1 MPRTARSNQNG
12 SVLLVTQ
19 SSTQP
24 MFENNED
31 RDHFLAILNISKQKF
46 KFDIFAYCLLS
57 DYSFELLVRTP
68 HMNISKIMSSLL
80 ITYTNYKK
88 PQGKLFTQRFK
99 SKPIASI
106 NDLEKMLESVNKPA
120 QSPYN
125 SYCVYHKL
133 TTSPL
138 SLLTTFDEAC
148 FECDV
153 KSVAQQLTEF
163 LHEHECTFD
172 DVMANKSLRD
182 ECVFNLY
189 QTTMC
194 SLKEIGELFLGLDQ
208 STISKIVKKS
218 LQDT

>member
-1 MPRTARSNQNG
+1 MPRTARSNHNA

-24 MFENNED
+24 MFESNED
-31 RDHFLAILNISKQKF
+31 RDHFLAMLNFSKRKF

-57 DYSFELLVRTP
+57 DFSFELLVRTP

-99 SKPIASI
+99 SKPIDTLS
-106 NDLEKMLESVNKPA
+106 DLESILNAVNKPA
-120 QSPYN
+120 KSPYN
-125 SYCVYHKL
+125 SYCVYHQL
-133 TTSPL
+133 ATSPL
-138 SLLTTFDEAC
+138 DLLTTFDEEC

-153 KSVAQQLTEF
+153 KSVEEQLNTF
-163 LHEHECTFD
+163 LNEHNCSFEE
-172 DVMANKSLRD
+172 VMADKSLRD

-189 QTTMC
+189 QTTVC

-218 LQDT
+218 LQDA

>member
-1 MPRTARSNQNG
+1 MPRTARSNHNA

-19 SSTQP
+19 SSLQP
-24 MFENNED
+24 MFESNED
-31 RDHFLAILNISKQKF
+31 RDHFLAMLNISKRKF
-46 KFDIFAYCLLS
+46 EFEIFAYCLLS

-99 SKPIASI
+99 SKPISSL
-106 NDLEKMLESVNKPA
+106 NDLELILNAVNKPA

-138 SLLTTFDEAC
+138 ALLTTYDDAC

-153 KSVAQQLTEF
+153 KSVQDQLNEF
-163 LHEHECTFD
+163 LHEHECSFE

-189 QTTMC
+189 QTTVC

-218 LQDT
+218 LQDA

>member
-24 MFENNED
+24 MFESNED
-31 RDHFLAILNISKQKF
+31 RDHFLTMLNVSKQKF
-46 KFDIFAYCLLS
+46 KFEIFAYCLLS
-57 DYSFELLVRTP
+57 DNSFELLVKTP
-68 HMNISKIMSSLL
+68 HMNISKIMSSFL
-80 ITYTNYKK
+80 ITFTNYKK

-99 SKPIASI
+99 SKPITTI
-106 NDLEKMLESVNKPA
+106 NDLKSILEKVNKPA

-138 SLLTTFDEAC
+138 ALLTSFDEAC

-153 KSVAQQLTEF
+153 KTLTEQLNNF
-163 LHEHECTFD
+163 LLEHECTLE

-208 STISKIVKKS
+208 SSISKIVKK
-218 LQDT
+218 TMRET

>member
-1 MPRTARSNQNG
+1 MPRTARSNHNA

-19 SSTQP
+19 SSSQP
-24 MFENNED
+24 MFNSNED
-31 RDHFLAILNISKQKF
+31 RDHFLAMLNFTKMKF

-57 DYSFELLVRTP
+57 DTKFELLLRTP
-68 HMNISKIMSSLL
+68 YMNISKIMSSLL

-88 PQGKLFTQRFK
+88 PNHKLFTQRFK
-99 SKPIASI
+99 SKPITSI
-106 NDLEKMLESVNKPA
+106 DDLENILKKVNKPA
-120 QSPYN
+120 QSVYN

-138 SLLTTFDEAC
+138 NLLTDFDEAC

-153 KSVAQQLTEF
+153 KSVDEQLSHF
-163 LHEHECTFD
+163 LSEHECTFE
-172 DVMANKSLRD
+172 DVMANKTLRD

-189 QTTMC
+189 QTTLC
-194 SLKEIGELFLGLDQ
+194 SLKDIGELFLGLDQ
-208 STISKIVKKS
+208 STISKIIKKT